1 MKETVN
7 QNLLNNIEKVYEQS
21 KDCKLE
27 SEHLDKIDSEL
38 QLLSEYFQVPKEQ
51 AFILSIIF
59 VCNIKEETISIND
72 LIKYFDCNP
81 LKMISLKVDL
91 TILIENNILIQHKS
105 NNWRAKFF
113 TNEQYSINKVVAVA
127 IYNNQPMPKLQ
138 EKSIGNVME
147 LLEKIDLLCEKKE
160 SDEIISIELFNRF
173 NDLLESNQQYPLV
186 KKMLNLKLNAED
198 NFIYAY
204 CIWKV
209 LKGKKTIDLEQMAN
223 LIYETNHARITFL
236 QKIQTKESSF
246 IINDLIEVL
255 ESNFFNDLEVR
266 LTNKSLKLLEDAG
279 LKIFINKKRNDSLI
293 EASNIPT
300 KKLYFNQE
308 ESKQLDMVK
317 KTLQAAMF
325 KKTQK
330 RLQEKKL
337 PIGITILLHGSPGT
351 GKTETVLQLAKDTKR
366 DIFKIEISKSKS
378 MWFGESEKI
387 IKRIFTE
394 YQQFAEDC
402 ERTPILFL
410 NEADAVIS
418 KRKDSSASNV
428 AQTENAMQNIL
439 LEELENFKG
448 ILCATTNLIS
458 NLDLAFER
466 RFLFKI
472 ELKNPEET
480 VKEKIWKSK
489 LPKLKPTECKVLA
502 QKYNFS
508 GGQIENIVRKKEIN
522 EIINGHHINFNSILE
537 FCKTEQFQYINNKP
551 AIGFNNKKYV

>member
-1 MKETVN
+1 MNETVN
-7 QNLLNNIEKVYEQS
+7 QKLLNCIEKVYEQS
-21 KDCKLE
+21 KDCKLA
-27 SEHLDKIDSEL
+27 SEHLSKLEPEL
-38 QLLSEYFQVPKEQ
+38 QQLSEYFQVTTEQ
-51 AFILSIIF
+51 AFILSVIF
-59 VCNIKEETISIND
+59 VCNIKEETIGMND
-72 LIKYFDCNP
+72 LIKYFNCNP
-81 LKMISLKVDL
+81 LKMIGIKADFI
-91 TILIENNILIQHKS
+91 TLIENNILIQHKS

-113 TNEQYSINKVVAVA
+113 NNEEYSVNKEILMA
-127 IYNNQPMPKLQ
+127 ISNNQPMPKLQ
-138 EKSIGNVME
+138 EKPIGNVME
-147 LLEKIDLLCEKKE
+147 LLEKIDLLCEKRE
-160 SDEIISIELFNRF
+160 SEEIITIDLFLRF
-173 NDLLESNQQYPLV
+173 NYLLENNQQYPLV
-186 KKMLNLKLNAED
+186 KKILSLKLETED
-198 NFIYAY
+198 NFVYVY

-209 LKGKKTIDLEQMAN
+209 LKGKKTVDLQQMAN
-223 LIYETNHARITFL
+223 LIYDSNHARINFL
-236 QKIQTKESSF
+236 QKMQTKERSV
-246 IINDLIEVL
+246 IINDLLEVL
-255 ESNFFNDLEVR
+255 ETNFFNDVEVR
-266 LTNKSLKLLEDAG
+266 LTNKSINILEDAG
-279 LKIFINKKRNDSLI
+279 LKIIVNKKRNDSLI
-293 EASNIPT
+293 EASKIPA

-308 ESKQLDMVK
+308 ETNQLEMVK
-317 KTLQAAMF
+317 KTLQANMF

-330 RLQEKKL
+330 RLQEKNL
-337 PIGITILLHGSPGT
+337 PVGITILLHGSPGT
-351 GKTETVLQLAKDTKR
+351 GKTETVLQLAKETKR

-394 YQQFAEDC
+394 YQQFAEEC

-472 ELKNPEET
+472 ELKNPEEM

-489 LPKLKPTECKVLA
+489 LPKLKLSECKVLA

-508 GGQIENIVRKKEIN
+508 GGQIENIVRKNEIN
-522 EIINGHHINFNSILE
+522 EIINGHHVNFNSILE
-537 FCKTEQFQYINNKP
+537 FCKTEQFQKNNHRP
-551 AIGFNNKKYV
+551 AIGFNS